1 MMTKITRVLLA
12 SVALGALCLTTDAF
26 ARGGGGGHGG
36 GGGGHFGGGH
46 FGGGHFG
53 GMHFGG
59 GHVGAAALGHI
70 GGAGLS
76 HGLGQVGGAHFAH
89 IGPAGLG
96 LEGVGGGTGSNRIHD
111 LANFNGHGFNRN
123 AFGSERAWNHWG
135 DHHWGAGW
143 HRWGGWYGPVFW
155 PYLYGDVL
163 TYSLWPGAYHDPF
176 WAYGPDAYLSGIFSP
191 GPYYSAGSN
200 GQYDGLYDVYGAGA
214 PTNAAAPAT
223 AQQTTSSASGMT
235 VTCSGLAPG
244 VTGLP
249 IDRIIAQVVQPTGN
263 QIQALDDLEIAADRA
278 SEVVKASCP
287 IQVPLTPLDRLDAV
301 ERRLDAMIQ
310 AVQMVRAPLER
321 FYSLLS
327 DGQKARLT
335 AMGEQ
340 ANGRSSATSGVA
352 ALCDP
357 LSAAPA
363 ESFAQLPTDRIERTI
378 QPTQPQESAFEKL
391 KSASA
396 SAAASLQASC
406 PAKTPQTPVERVDAV
421 EMRLNAMVQAAKDV
435 RPALGAFYA
444 TLSDE
449 QKARFNLPMSSANA
463 AAL

>member
-1 MMTKITRVLLA
+1 MARAHAQSDVRRKIMMAKTTRVLLA
-12 SVALGALCLTTDAF
+12 GVALGALCLTTDAF
-26 ARGGGGGHGG
+26 ARGGGGGGH

-59 GHVGAAALGHI
+59 GHVGATALGH
-70 GGAGLS
+70 
-76 HGLGQVGGAHFAH
+76 VGGTHFAH
-89 IGPAGLG
+89 IGSAGFG
-96 LEGVGGGTGSNRIHD
+96 HNGVGGGHGLNRFHD
-111 LANFNGHGFNRN
+111 LATVNGYGFNRN
-123 AFGSERAWNHWG
+123 AFGSEHAWNRWG
-135 DHHWGAGW
+135 DRHWGAGW

-191 GPYYSAGSN
+191 GPYFSAGSN
-200 GQYDGLYDVYGAGA
+200 SQYDGLYDVYGAGA
-214 PTNAAAPAT
+214 PANVAAPAT
-223 AQQTTSSASGMT
+223 AQQTTSSTSGMT

-249 IDRIIAQVVQPTGN
+249 IDRIIAQAVQPTGN

-287 IQVPLTPLDRLDAV
+287 IQVPLTPLDRLDAA

-321 FYSLLS
+321 FYSTLS
-327 DGQKARLT
+327 EGQKARLA
-335 AMGEQ
+335 AMAEQ
-340 ANGRSSATSGVA
+340 ANGGSAAASGVT

-357 LSAAPA
+357 RAA
-363 ESFAQLPTDRIERTI
+363 SFAQLPVDRIERAT
-378 QPTQPQESAFEKL
+378 QPTAQQEAAFETL
-391 KSASA
+391 KAASA
-396 SAAASLQASC
+396 SAAASLEASC
-406 PAKTPQTPVERVDAV
+406 PTKMPQTPVERVDAV
-421 EMRLNAMVQAAKDV
+421 EMRLNAMAQAAKDV

-449 QKARFNLPMSSANA
+449 QKARFNIPASSATA

>member
-1 MMTKITRVLLA
+1 MVRKTVIALLA
-12 SVALGALCLTTDAF
+12 LAAVGLATPTDAF
-26 ARGGGGGHGG
+26 ARGGGGHGG
-36 GGGGHFGGGH
+36 GGHG
-46 FGGGHFG
+46 GGGHFG

-59 GHVGAAALGHI
+59 GHVGAAALGH
-70 GGAGLS
+70 
-76 HGLGQVGGAHFAH
+76 VGGAHFVH

-96 LEGVGGGTGSNRIHD
+96 HDGVGGSNRIHD
-111 LANFNGHGFNRN
+111 LANVNGHGFNRN
-123 AFGSERAWNHWG
+123 AFGSERAWNRWGDRHWG
-135 DHHWGAGW
+135 GGW

-163 TYSLWPGAYHDPF
+163 TYSLWPGAYYDPF

-191 GPYYSAGSN
+191 GPYYSAESN
-200 GQYDGLYDVYGAGA
+200 AQYDGLYDVYGAGA

-223 AQQTTSSASGMT
+223 AQQTTSPASGMT
-235 VTCSGLAPG
+235 ATCSGLAPG

-249 IDRIIAQVVQPTGN
+249 IDRIIAQAVQPTGN

-327 DGQKARLT
+327 AAQKARLS
-335 AMGEQ
+335 AMAEP
-340 ANGRSSATSGVA
+340 ANGGSSAASGVA

-357 LSAAPA
+357 R
-363 ESFAQLPTDRIERTI
+363 D
-378 QPTQPQESAFEKL
+378 
-391 KSASA
+391 
-396 SAAASLQASC
+396 
-406 PAKTPQTPVERVDAV
+406 
-421 EMRLNAMVQAAKDV
+421 
-435 RPALGAFYA
+435 
-444 TLSDE
+444 
-449 QKARFNLPMSSANA
+449 
-463 AAL
+463 

>member
-1 MMTKITRVLLA
+1 MSDVRREIMMTKKARVFLA
-12 SVALGALCLTTDAF
+12 SVAVGALCLTTDAF
-26 ARGGGGGHGG
+26 
-36 GGGGHFGGGH
+36 
-46 FGGGHFG
+46 
-53 GMHFGG
+53 
-59 GHVGAAALGHI
+59 
-70 GGAGLS
+70 
-76 HGLGQVGGAHFAH
+76 VGGAHFGAPLAAHLGH
-89 IGPAGLG
+89 IGTAGLG
-96 LEGVGGGTGSNRIHD
+96 HDGVGDGTRLHRFHN
-111 LANFNGHGFNRN
+111 LANVDGHGFDRN
-123 AFGSERAWNHWG
+123 AFGSEHAWNRWG
-135 DHHWGAGW
+135 DHHSGAAW

-163 TYSLWPGAYHDPF
+163 TYSLWPGAYYDPF

-191 GPYYSAGSN
+191 GPYYSTGSN

-223 AQQTTSSASGMT
+223 AQQTTSPASGMT
-235 VTCSGLAPG
+235 ATCSGLAPG

-249 IDRIIAQVVQPTGN
+249 IDRIIAQAVQPTGN

-287 IQVPLTPLDRLDAV
+287 IQVPLTPLDRVDTV

-327 DGQKARLT
+327 DAQKARLSAMAESVNGGTST
-335 AMGEQ
+335 AG
-340 ANGRSSATSGVA
+340 GVA

-357 LSAAPA
+357 RAA
-363 ESFAQLPTDRIERTI
+363 SFAQLPVDRIERAT
-378 QPTQPQESAFEKL
+378 QPTAQQEAAFEML
-391 KSASA
+391 KAASA
-396 SAAASLQASC
+396 SAAASLEASC
-406 PAKTPQTPVERVDAV
+406 PTKMPQTPVERVDAV
-421 EMRLNAMVQAAKDV
+421 EMRLAAMVQAAKDV

-449 QKARFNLPMSSANA
+449 QKARFNIPASSANA